1 MESERVSASVASSCW
16 LIEVREGRAVCISVA
31 VSLHSLSLS
40 SFWCSSSGSFPVP
53 RPVIIVGQN
62 VVAQT
67 GEARAEADH
76 ETLQLLHEISTRQLE
91 ILQEQRESQQKQ
103 DAVLAAILAKLG
115 AESLGKLT

>member
-1 MESERVSASVASSCW
+1 
-16 LIEVREGRAVCISVA
+16 
-31 VSLHSLSLS
+31 
-40 SFWCSSSGSFPVP
+40 
-53 RPVIIVGQN
+53 VGQN